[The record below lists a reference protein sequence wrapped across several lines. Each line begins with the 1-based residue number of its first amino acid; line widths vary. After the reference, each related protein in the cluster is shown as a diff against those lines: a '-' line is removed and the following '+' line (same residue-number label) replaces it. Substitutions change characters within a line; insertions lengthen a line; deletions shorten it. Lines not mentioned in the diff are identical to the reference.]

1 MTQRTQLILDDS
13 AYVYLKEQA
22 GENGLSMSECVR
34 QLVREKMK
42 KGASKSGKKD
52 PFAKMVGAFK
62 GPIGAG
68 GRNAEDELYGNSNE

>member
-22 GENGLSMSECVR
+22 GENGMSMSECVR

-42 KGASKSGKKD
+42 NVPSKSGKKD
-52 PFAKMVGAFK
+52 PFAKMVGAFR
-62 GPIGAG
+62 GAG
-68 GRNAEDELYGNSNE
+68 GACGRNAENELYGNSNE